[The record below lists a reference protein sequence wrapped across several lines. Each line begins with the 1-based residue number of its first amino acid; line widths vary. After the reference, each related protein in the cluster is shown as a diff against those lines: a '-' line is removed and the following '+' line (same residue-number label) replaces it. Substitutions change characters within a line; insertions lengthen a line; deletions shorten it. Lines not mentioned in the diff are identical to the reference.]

1 MSYSTPQQLRFPPI
15 AGYTIRAD
23 FEGGALSSDFGTLLL
38 RGIDRQ
44 IGLTERLAAAMQDKR
59 HQSYIDHSLRDL
71 LAQRIYQI
79 ASGYA
84 DGNDANSLRHD
95 PLFKLSVERSPLEP
109 TQDLAS
115 APTFSRLEHSVD
127 RKDLYRLTH
136 GLVDHFIASYPEP
149 PAAIVLD
156 LDHSDDPTH
165 GQQEFAFYNH
175 YYQNHCYLPLFI
187 FEGTSHALVTACLR
201 PGKRPTGAE
210 NAMILVRLL
219 AYLRRHWPQTHILV
233 RGDSHFATPEVI
245 EVIAHRRHTDFVFGL
260 AGNAVLLR
268 QAAPVM
274 QEARGLYQQC
284 TALAHVHGERPP
296 ASRRLYEEFAY
307 AAASWA
313 QSWRVIVKA
322 EVMAAGDNPRFVVT
336 SLAAPTPQQVYED
349 LYCARGNCEND
360 IKAVKCD
367 LHSDRTSATTFLAN
381 AMRLL
386 LSCAAYVLHHALRTH
401 TLSHTALATAQPS
414 TVILTLFKV
423 ATQIKQYKDRILLH
437 LPTSCPVKALLH
449 RVTAL
454 LSAIPVPALNTS

>member
-1 MSYSTPQQLRFPPI
+1 MFYSSPKQLCFPPVT
-15 AGYTIRAD
+15 GHTLRAD
-23 FEGGALSSDFGTLLL
+23 FEGGALSSDFGPLLL
-38 RGIDRQ
+38 RGVDRQ
-44 IGLTERLAAAMQDKR
+44 IGLTERLAAAIHDKR
-59 HQSYIDHSLRDL
+59 HVSYIDHPLRDL

-79 ASGYA
+79 ASGYP

-95 PLFKLSVERSPLEP
+95 PVFKLGIERLPLDT

-127 RKDLYRLTH
+127 RKDVYRLTTA
-136 GLVDHFIASYPEP
+136 LVDQFIASYAEP

-165 GQQEFAFYNH
+165 GQQEFTFYNH
-175 YYQNHCYLPLFI
+175 YYKSYCYLPLFI

-201 PGKRPTGAE
+201 PGTRPTGTE
-210 NAMILVRLL
+210 NAMILARLL
-219 AYLRRHWPQTHILV
+219 PSLRHHWPQTHILV
-233 RGDSHFATPEVI
+233 RGDSHCATPEVI
-245 EVIAHRRHTDFVFGL
+245 DVIAHRRLTDFVFGL

-268 QAAPVM
+268 HAAPVLH
-274 QEARGLYQQC
+274 EARRLQQQR
-284 TALAHVHGERPP
+284 TATAQAYGQRLP
-296 ASRRLYEEFAY
+296 ASSRLYDDFSY

-313 QSWRVIVKA
+313 RPWRVVLKA

-336 SLAAPTPQQVYED
+336 SLAAPPPQMLYED
-349 LYCARGNCEND
+349 LYCARGNCENA

-381 AMRLL
+381 SMRLL
-386 LSCAAYVLHHALRTH
+386 LACAAYVLHHALRRY
-401 TLSHTALATAQPS
+401 TLQHTALAQAQPS

-437 LPTSCPVKALLH
+437 LPSSCPVQALLH

-454 LSAIPVPALNTS
+454 LSAVPLPVVNTS